1 MIISINM
8 KIFFLSVLMM
18 LFFFSS
24 MAQSPSDERKK
35 GFKKERIFVGANLN
49 LGFINRTF
57 NIGINPE
64 VGYSLT
70 RWLDAG
76 IAANFNYFS
85 QNASEFSSI
94 RYRNI
99 NYGAGIFTRIWP
111 VNFLFL
117 QVQPEYNFINSAQK
131 NVLTQQSAK
140 YNYDAGSLLVG
151 LGYGSRLIGSSYSY
165 FTLMLDVLQNPNSPY
180 RDRYNDPI
188 PVIRA
193 GFGMYLQPRR
203 R

>member
-8 KIFFLSVLMM
+8 KIFSLSVLMM

-35 GFKKERIFVGANLN
+35 GFQKERMFVGANLN
-49 LGFINRTF
+49 LGFINSSF

-131 NVLTQQSAK
+131 NVLTQQAAK
-140 YNYDAGSLLVG
+140 FKYDAGSLLVG
-151 LGYGSRLIGSSYSY
+151 IGYGSRLIGSSYSY

-180 RDRYNDPI
+180 RDQYNDPL
-188 PVIRA
+188 PVVRA
-193 GFGMYLQPRR
+193 GFGMYLQPKRR
-203 R
+203 

>member
-8 KIFFLSVLMM
+8 KIFSLSVLVM

-24 MAQSPSDERKK
+24 MAQSPNDERKK
-35 GFKKERIFVGANLN
+35 GFQKERMFVGANLN
-49 LGFINRTF
+49 LGFINSSF

-131 NVLTQQSAK
+131 NVLTQQAAK
-140 YNYDAGSLLVG
+140 FKYDAGSLLVG
-151 LGYGSRLIGSSYSY
+151 IGYGSRLIGSSYSY

-180 RDRYNDPI
+180 RDQYNDPL
-188 PVIRA
+188 PVVRA
-193 GFGMYLQPRR
+193 GFGMYLQPKRR
-203 R
+203 

>member
-1 MIISINM
+1 M
-8 KIFFLSVLMM
+8 KIFSLSVLVM

-24 MAQSPSDERKK
+24 MAQSPNDERKK
-35 GFKKERIFVGANLN
+35 GFQKERMFVGANLN
-49 LGFINRTF
+49 LGFINSSFT
-57 NIGINPE
+57 IGINPE

-131 NVLTQQSAK
+131 NVLTQQAAK
-140 YNYDAGSLLVG
+140 FKYDAGSLLVG
-151 LGYGSRLIGSSYSY
+151 IGYGSRLIGSSYSY
-165 FTLMLDVLQNPNSPY
+165 FTLMLD
-180 RDRYNDPI
+180 
-188 PVIRA
+188 
-193 GFGMYLQPRR
+193 
-203 R
+203 

>member
-8 KIFFLSVLMM
+8 KIFLLSVLML

-35 GFKKERIFVGANLN
+35 GFKKEMLFVGANLN
-49 LGFINRTF
+49 LGFVNRSF

-117 QVQPEYNFINSAQK
+117 QAQPEYNFINSAQK
-131 NVLTQQSAK
+131 NVLTQQAAK
-140 YNYDAGSLLVG
+140 YKYDAGSLLVG
-151 LGYGSRLIGSSYSY
+151 IGYGSRLIGSSYSY
-165 FTLMLDVLQNPNSPY
+165 FTLMVDVLQKPNSPY
-180 RDRYNDPI
+180 RDQYNDPL

-193 GFGMYLQPRR
+193 GFGMYLQPKRR
-203 R
+203 